1 MNLSRLFACT
11 ILRITGVVIRLNP
24 HLLSGIAATYA
35 ILAGPVGLFGSA
47 VLLQ

>member
-1 MNLSRLFACT
+1 MNLTQFLACT
-11 ILRITGVVIRLNP
+11 AILVTGVVIRLNP
-24 HLLSGIAATYA
+24 RLLSAIAATYA